1 MQYVDIFLCT
11 RYNTSTLS
19 YKWFGRW
26 HITVRITWFL
36 DVLHHASL
44 TVALSVGPTQCLRT
58 ISSEEGDTASLRKH
72 LFISEYNAVGEIQ
85 KTNRPNFQAP
95 SVCRNVTEHVLAID

>member
-1 MQYVDIFLCT
+1 MKYVDIFLCT

-36 DVLHHASL
+36 DFVHHATSDSSSFSR
-44 TVALSVGPTQCLRT
+44 TNSMSSHHFAWRRGQGQITETSV
-58 ISSEEGDTASLRKH
+58 H
-72 LFISEYNAVGEIQ
+72 FWIQ
-85 KTNRPNFQAP
+85 RGGWNPEN
-95 SVCRNVTEHVLAID
+95 